1 MRITFATVNRN
12 VQRNL
17 SRRYSDMVGL
27 QEQLSTGKR
36 LSKPSDDP
44 VDVAN
49 VIKLRAKEAQLG
61 QYKRNIQDGLAVMG
75 VAASAMAS
83 MNELLHRSRELAV
96 QAANGTYTDS
106 DRLYMQQEVDQL
118 FRQMMSVV
126 NTQFKGTYI
135 FNGTNGNIP
144 PYKIMASGSELA
156 DYDSRTMATFGT
168 VFARKADGKEWNT
181 ANVPDPAVVTAE
193 SHIRALPQQNDHL
206 YLNYASNNLRI
217 GDKVQLTWSSTAD
230 YRING
235 SSLQYI
241 FPETLPLDKITLGT
255 PPRDFTNGVNEDK
268 TFTVG
273 TPACQVGAPSQL
285 FRDGGLSTNPVRNI
299 TTGSVSITASNGGP
313 TYTLVEGKDYAINYA
328 SGTFTILNGGYGNY
342 DLDIK
347 YRIDGEQGDYAVDYV
362 TGQISILS
370 EDFRDALNEVPNVYR
385 SVIGIGAT
393 IEAAVYN
400 PTTPNPGAPNGLTYR
415 TSNIFQIVEGKLGD
429 DIRDIFPGSVKIKIG
444 NKEYIEG
451 HGEYQP
457 DYYDKDGVLQPGKNK
472 YDYSVDYETGLI
484 TVYNVDLMRDM
495 RPEWLGGP
503 GAKNQFTS
511 TVSGVTDASA
521 PVQLYYYPNIP
532 VGGLHPIVAT
542 PPPALSPVV
551 TMRGIPL
558 TAGTD
563 YDIDFANGTFR
574 VLTGGRFSGD
584 VNAQY
589 KIEFSVQDP
598 PDPPGNMYRMNQL
611 QLTFDYITRGVD
623 VYGDKVTSK
632 NDILRS
638 IEEGIVVP
646 INIGADALLRDARSG
661 NEMVGTLLR
670 YSQAL
675 LKDDRD
681 GIQNALDELSTM
693 YDAVLNSQSQ
703 MGAKIFR
710 FELTEQRNGEQT
722 IEVGQQVSS
731 LGDADLA
738 EVISKLMLA
747 ESVYNAALQ
756 AAMRVLQPSL
766 ANYM

>member
-49 VIKLRAKEAQLG
+49 LIKLRAKEAQLG

-144 PYKIMASGSELA
+144 PYKIASSGSERA
-156 DYDSRTMATFGT
+156 DYESRTMATFGT

-181 ANVPDPAVVTAE
+181 ANVPDPAVVTAA
-193 SHIRALPQQNDHL
+193 SRDPGDFL

-217 GDKVQLTWSSTAD
+217 GDKVQLTWNAAD
-230 YRING
+230 PRVNG

-241 FPETLPLDKITLGT
+241 YPETLPLDKITIGT
-255 PPRDFTNGVNEDK
+255 PPNDRTFTNGVNEDK
-268 TFTVG
+268 TFTTG
-273 TPACQVGAPSQL
+273 QFTVGAPSQL
-285 FRDGGLSTNPVRNI
+285 FRDGGLSPNPVRNI

-313 TYTLVEGKDYAINYA
+313 TYTLVEGKDYTINYA
-328 SGTFTILNGGYGNY
+328 SGTFTILNSAYGAY

-347 YRIDGEQGDYAVDYV
+347 YRIDGEQGDYSVDYV
-362 TGQISILS
+362 TGEISVLS
-370 EDFRDALNEVPNVYR
+370 EDFRDALNAIPNINR
-385 SVIGIGAT
+385 SVLGVGAT
-393 IEAAVYN
+393 IPSSVYN
-400 PTTPNPGAPNGLTYR
+400 QMPPLPSAPNGLTYR
-415 TSNIFQIVEGKLGD
+415 TSNVFQIVEGKLGD
-429 DIRDIFPGSVKIKIG
+429 DIRDIFPGSMTIKIG

-484 TVYNVDLMRDM
+484 TVYNTDLMRDM

-503 GAKNQFTS
+503 AASTTFTS
-511 TVSGVTDASA
+511 TVSGVTGASTA
-521 PVQLYYYPNIP
+521 ANPIQLYYYPNIP
-532 VGGLHPIVAT
+532 AT
-542 PPPALSPVV
+542 NNIDLANV
-551 TMRGIPL
+551 TVTVKGVPL

-563 YDIDFANGTFR
+563 YTIDPVNGTFSVVPGSR
-574 VLTGGRFSGD
+574 YDDINTQF
-584 VNAQY
+584 
-589 KIEFSVQDP
+589 KIEFGVLNPTDP
-598 PDPPGNMYRMNQL
+598 PNNMYRLNQL
-611 QLTFDYITRGVD
+611 QITFDYITRGVD
-623 VYGDKVTSK
+623 IYGDKVTSQ

-646 INIGADALLRDARSG
+646 INIGADALLKDVRSG